1 MIRKPTNEEINER
14 ILKSGVDALTND
26 IYINATT
33 PMEFYCSKGH
43 TWKAKLGNVTHNH
56 QGCPYCCGRYFIVGE
71 SDLYTVHPEI
81 AQLLLNPEEGR
92 SMSKCSGVKAKFKCP
107 ICGAISEHIVSNVV
121 KRGFSC
127 PVCSDGIS
135 YPNKFIASMMM
146 QLGVQ
151 YIPEFS
157 FDGANYRYD
166 CYLPEQNII
175 IEMHGRQHY
184 EKWGRSNRS
193 LEDEQKNDQKKM
205 DFAIS
210 KNISYYIIID
220 SKCSDINYISKRILQ
235 SELNKIFDLSS
246 IDWRQCGYY
255 ASGTL
260 IHNVA
265 KLYNA
270 EYTVNDI
277 AKDMKYSSS
286 TIRKWLK
293 QATKIGLCNYVPSKG
308 FLMDKHKIILLNTK
322 EIFDSITSASKKY
335 GVPIANISKVCLYE
349 RSYAGIDFETGMP
362 YVWRYL
368 ENYDSNEIID
378 FKSLVD
384 PRAHY
389 SDNTKLIKEVS

>member
-1 MIRKPTNEEINER
+1 MIRKPTNKEINER
-14 ILKSGVDALTND
+14 ILKSGVDARTND

-33 PMEFYCSKGH
+33 PMEFYCSNGH
-43 TWKAKLGNVTHNH
+43 TWKTKLGNITHNH

-81 AQLLLNPEEGR
+81 AQLLLDPEEGR
-92 SMSKCSGVKAKFKCP
+92 RISKCSGVKAKFKCP

-157 FDGANYRYD
+157 FDDANYRYD

-235 SELNKIFDLSS
+235 SELNNMFDLSS

-260 IHNVA
+260 VHNVA

-270 EYTVNDI
+270 GYTVNDI
-277 AKDMKYSSS
+277 VKDMKYSAS
-286 TIRKWLK
+286 TIRRWLK
-293 QATKIGLCNYVPSKG
+293 QATKIGLCDYIPSKG
-308 FLMDKHKIILLNTK
+308 FLNEKRIIILVNTHEMFESMSNASRK
-322 EIFDSITSASKKY
+322 YHVSIQ
-335 GVPIANISKVCLYE
+335 NISKNCQGD
-349 RSYAGIDFETGMP
+349 RKYAGIHPDTGEP
-362 YVWRYL
+362 LVWRYL
-368 ENYDSNEIID
+368 EDYNPNDIID
-378 FKSLVD
+378 FKSLLNPHV
-384 PRAHY
+384 RY
-389 SDNTKLIKEVS
+389 SNNTKLIKEVS